1 MAFYLVT
8 GGAGFIGSNIVHE
21 LLKRGD
27 RVRIIENFST
37 GKRENL
43 ADVLDR
49 IELLEGDLRNIGDV
63 REAVAGIDYV
73 LHQAALPSVP
83 RSIRDPVASNES
95 NVSGTVNLLTA
106 AKDASVKRL
115 VFASSSSVY
124 GDTPTLPKTEDMPP
138 NPRSPYAVSKSAG
151 EYYCRVFFEI
161 YGLETVILRYF
172 NIFGPRQ
179 DPASPYSAVIPLFI
193 AKIAKGEKPVI
204 FGDGTQSRDFT
215 FVENAVRA
223 NLLAAGAPDAPGKT
237 FNIAGGKR
245 HSLNE
250 LVEKLNKIMG
260 TALDPSHAETRR
272 GDVKHSLAEI
282 SLAKR
287 HLGYEPLV
295 DFEEGLRKTVAWYRI
310 RA

>member
-21 LLKRGD
+21 LVRRGD
-27 RVRIIENFST
+27 RVRVIDNFST
-37 GKRENL
+37 GIRANL
-43 ADVLDR
+43 SGIFDR
-49 IELLEGDLRNIGDV
+49 IELLDGDLRNMGDV
-63 REAVAGIDYV
+63 RKAVAGIDYI

-115 VFASSSSVY
+115 VFASSSSIY

-138 NPRSPYAVSKSAG
+138 NPCSPYAVSKAAG
-151 EYYCRVFFEI
+151 EHYCRVFFEV
-161 YGLETVILRYF
+161 YGLETVVLRYF

-179 DPASPYSAVIPLFI
+179 DPASPYAAVIPLFI
-193 AKIAKGEKPVI
+193 AKIAKGERPVI

-223 NLLAAGAPDAPGKT
+223 NLLAAAAPEAPGKT

-245 HSLNE
+245 YSLND
-250 LVEKLNKIMG
+250 LVEKLNTIMG
-260 TALDPSHAETRR
+260 TALDPLYEEACL
-272 GDVKHSLAEI
+272 GDVKHSWANI

-287 HLGYEPLV
+287 HLGYEPLI
-295 DFEEGLRKTVAWYRI
+295 DFEEGLGKTVTWATNRF
-310 RA
+310 

>member
-21 LLKRGD
+21 LVKRGE
-27 RVRIIENFST
+27 RVRVIDNFST
-37 GKRENL
+37 GKRENI
-43 ADVLDR
+43 AGVLDR
-49 IELLEGDLRNIGDV
+49 IELLEGDLRNPDDV
-63 REAVAGIDYV
+63 RAAVSGIDYI

-83 RSIRDPVASNES
+83 RSIRDPIASNES

-138 NPRSPYAVSKSAG
+138 NPRSPYAASKAAG
-151 EYYCRVFFEI
+151 EYYCRVFFEV

-193 AKIAKGEKPVI
+193 AKMSKGEKPVI
-204 FGDGTQSRDFT
+204 LGDGTQSRDFT

-223 NLLAAGAPDAPGKT
+223 NLLAAAALDAPGKT
-237 FNIAGGKR
+237 FNIAGGRR
-245 HSLNE
+245 HSLND
-250 LVEKLNKIMG
+250 LVEKLNTILG
-260 TALDPSHAETRR
+260 TALDPSYTEARR
-272 GDVKHSLAEI
+272 GDVKHSLADI

-295 DFEEGLRKTVAWYRI
+295 DFEEGIRKTVAWY
-310 RA
+310 A

>member
-21 LLKRGD
+21 LVRRGD
-27 RVRIIENFST
+27 RVRVIDNFST
-37 GKRENL
+37 G
-43 ADVLDR
+43 
-49 IELLEGDLRNIGDV
+49 DV
-63 REAVAGIDYV
+63 RKAVAGIDYI

-115 VFASSSSVY
+115 VFASSSSIY

-138 NPRSPYAVSKSAG
+138 NPCSPYAVSKAAG
-151 EYYCRVFFEI
+151 EHYCRVFFEV
-161 YGLETVILRYF
+161 YGLETVVLRYF

-179 DPASPYSAVIPLFI
+179 DPASPYAAVIPLFI
-193 AKIAKGEKPVI
+193 AKIAKGERPVI

-223 NLLAAGAPDAPGKT
+223 NLLAAAAPEAPGKT

-245 HSLNE
+245 YSLND
-250 LVEKLNKIMG
+250 LVEKLNTIMG
-260 TALDPSHAETRR
+260 TALDPLYEEACL
-272 GDVKHSLAEI
+272 GDVKHSWANI

-287 HLGYEPLV
+287 HLGYEPLI
-295 DFEEGLRKTVAWYRI
+295 DFEEGLGKTVTWATNRF
-310 RA
+310 

>member
-21 LLKRGD
+21 LVRRGD
-27 RVRIIENFST
+27 RVRVIDNFST

-43 ADVLDR
+43 SGILDR
-49 IELLEGDLRNIGDV
+49 IELLDGDLRNPDDV
-63 REAVAGIDYV
+63 HQAVSGIDCI

-106 AKDASVKRL
+106 AKDAHVKRL

-138 NPRSPYAVSKSAG
+138 NPRSPYAVSKAAG
-151 EYYCRVFFEI
+151 EYYCRVFFEVF
-161 YGLETVILRYF
+161 GLKTVILRYF
-172 NIFGPRQ
+172 NIFGSRQ

-193 AKIAKGEKPVI
+193 AKIGKGERPVI

-223 NLLAAGAPDAPGKT
+223 NLLAVAAPDAPGKT

-245 HSLNE
+245 HSLND
-250 LVEKLNKIMG
+250 LVEKLNKIIG
-260 TALDPSHAETRR
+260 TALDPSYAEARR
-272 GDVKHSLAEI
+272 GDIKHSLADI

-287 HLGYEPLV
+287 HLGYEPLI
-295 DFEEGLRKTVAWYRI
+295 DFEEGLRKTFEWYT
-310 RA
+310 ANL

>member
-21 LLKRGD
+21 LVRRGD
-27 RVRIIENFST
+27 RVRVIDNFST

-43 ADVLDR
+43 SGILDR
-49 IELLEGDLRNIGDV
+49 IELLETDLRDQAGV
-63 REAVAGIDYV
+63 QEAVSGIDCI

-115 VFASSSSVY
+115 VFASSSSIY
-124 GDTPTLPKTEDMPP
+124 GDTPTLPKIEDMPP
-138 NPRSPYAVSKSAG
+138 NPRSPYAVSKAAG
-151 EYYCRVFFEI
+151 EYYCRIFFEI

-172 NIFGPRQ
+172 NIFGPGQ

-193 AKIAKGEKPVI
+193 AKISKGGRPVI

-223 NLLAAGAPDAPGKT
+223 NLLAAAAPEAPGKT

-245 HSLNE
+245 HSLND
-250 LVEKLNKIMG
+250 LVEKLNTIMG
-260 TALDPSHAETRR
+260 TALGPLYEEARR
-272 GDVKHSLAEI
+272 GDVKHSLADI

-295 DFEEGLRKTVAWYRI
+295 DFEEGLRKTVAWAQR
-310 RA
+310 RS